1 MKLTK
6 AQLKRIIKEELS
18 KVLNEGALENALFK
32 QLRNLAGAPAS
43 LEDLFDDQKGTVW
56 AQMEQDGAT
65 PAEIQLAKKEKA
77 AFYRGRGPQVNTF
90 EDEEGRNGWYGPLN
104 NEFQWAVSGPQG
116 SETIKLR
123 QDLS

>member
-1 MKLTK
+1 MKVTRT
-6 AQLKRIIKEELS
+6 QLKRIIKEELS

-32 QLRNLAGAPAS
+32 QLRNLAGAPAP

-65 PAEIQLAKKEKA
+65 PAQIQLAKQEKL
-77 AFYRGRGPQVNTF
+77 AFYRGVGSQVYPF
-90 EDEEGRNGWYGPLN
+90 DDEEGGNGWYGPLN

-123 QDLS
+123 QDLN